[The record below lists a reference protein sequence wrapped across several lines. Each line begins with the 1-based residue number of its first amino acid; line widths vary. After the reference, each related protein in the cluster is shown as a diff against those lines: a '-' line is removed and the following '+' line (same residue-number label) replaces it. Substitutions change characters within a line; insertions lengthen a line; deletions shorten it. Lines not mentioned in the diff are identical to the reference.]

1 LCSPLIVQKKFSRR
15 GYKSQSLG
23 RLELIGTGARVSL
36 KDIDT
41 ELLIGSVGI
50 RLVGLVDIR
59 LVRLVGS
66 GGGTIV
72 LCTTLIHDLVLKT

>member
-1 LCSPLIVQKKFSRR
+1 VQKKFSRR

-50 RLVGLVDIR
+50 RLV
-59 LVRLVGS
+59 RLVGS
-66 GGGTIV
+66 GGGTIII
-72 LCTTLIHDLVLKT
+72 CITLIHDLVLKT